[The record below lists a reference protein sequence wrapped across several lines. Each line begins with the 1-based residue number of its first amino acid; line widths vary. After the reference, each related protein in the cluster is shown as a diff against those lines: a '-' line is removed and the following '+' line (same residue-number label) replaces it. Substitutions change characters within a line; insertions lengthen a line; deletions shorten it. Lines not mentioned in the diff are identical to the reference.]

1 MAKCKISAQKQE
13 DSLHLSLSGEFDDMS
28 ICELIDVLKD
38 NCVNGHQVII
48 HTDSLKNVSV
58 SGIGRDVFERNMNSF
73 NENSVDIKFMTGN
86 GSKSEA
92 FGCFYAE

>member
-1 MAKCKISAQKQE
+1 MAKCKISTQHQE

-38 NCVNGHQVII
+38 NCSDSHRVII

-58 SGIGRDVFERNMNSF
+58 SGIGRDVFHRNMNQF
-73 NENSVDIKFMTGN
+73 NENSVHIKFMSRN
-86 GSKSEA
+86 GDKPEA
-92 FGCFYAE
+92 FGCYYAE